1 MVRKKQKDNY
11 YIIRLLCS
19 ISSNTND
26 SSLMRLFLSI
36 FLFSSLLNSQ
46 INPNNIDIVRDNYG
60 VPHIFAKTDAE
71 LAYGLAWANAEDDFT
86 TIQEAY
92 LAGNGM
98 LSKYIGLE
106 GAPADF
112 ITQFIG
118 SKEIID
124 EKIGEISEEYYDV
137 ISGYA
142 QGLNSYARNNPDK
155 VLYKKLFPITP
166 KMMMMY
172 SQLQLFIS
180 NQGADWAGRILN
192 NDTQD
197 DFLDQNLTGS
207 NVIAMNSNKTD
218 NGETFLAINT
228 HQPLEGPTSWYE
240 VHLNSEE
247 GTNIIGTL
255 YPGTPHV
262 LIGVNE
268 NLGWS
273 HTVNYPDKTDVFKLR
288 MKNNRKYIVDGEEYK
303 LEKLKAKISIKVLGI
318 PITINRKYFK
328 SIYGPTLKNKSG
340 YYSIRT
346 PTLFNIRALEQWWRM
361 GKSKNFT
368 EFYNNLKMKQIPG
381 FNIGY
386 ADKYDTI
393 FYLSN
398 AILPKRAEGY
408 NWKGVVTG
416 DTKKTLWDKFYKV
429 EDLPQVIQ
437 PNAGF
442 IYNANH
448 SPFKSTSIDE
458 NPKEEDYNSN
468 MGFETYDNN
477 RSIRLKHLIDSY
489 EKVSFK
495 DFKKIKYDNS
505 FPSKFNYSFMDIS
518 IIENLKLKNEDLN
531 FEILSKIQKWDRS
544 TNIDSNGAAIYGVL
558 YYNLVRNYRDQILEN
573 NNIVTKEI
581 LLSALSD
588 VNFYL
593 KENFGSIDITLG
605 DYQKLVRGDKEI
617 PIWGLPDVI
626 TAMTSRPYKNGKI
639 RVFAG
644 ESYIGLIRF
653 TKDGPE
659 MESIISYG
667 NSDNSNSDH
676 YSDQMELYSK
686 FKTKKMTFNRDDIY
700 RNAKSIYKPK

>member
-1 MVRKKQKDNY
+1 MRML
-11 YIIRLLCS
+11 RLLLLLLLFTTT
-19 ISSNTND
+19 ISY
-26 SSLMRLFLSI
+26 
-36 FLFSSLLNSQ
+36 SQ
-46 INPNNIDIVRDNYG
+46 INPENIDIVRDQFG
-60 VPHIFAKTDAE
+60 IPHIFGRTDAE
-71 LAYGLAWANAEDDFT
+71 VAYGLAWANAEDDFN

-92 LAGNGM
+92 LAGNAM
-98 LSKYIGLE
+98 LSNYIGLK

-118 SKEIID
+118 SKELID
-124 EKIGEISEEYYDV
+124 KKIGEISDEYLKV

-142 QGLNSYARNNPDK
+142 QGLNSYAEKNPDK

-228 HQPLEGPTSWYE
+228 HQPLDGPTSWYE

-273 HTVNYPDKTDVFKLR
+273 HTVNYPDKTDVYKLR

-303 LEKLKAKISIKVLGI
+303 LEKLKAKISVKILGFPIK
-318 PITINRKYFK
+318 INRKYFK

-346 PTLFNIRALEQWWRM
+346 PTLFNVKALEQWWKM

-368 EFYNNLKMKQIPG
+368 EFYNTLKMKQIPG

-393 FYLSN
+393 FYISN
-398 AILPKRAEGY
+398 GIIPKRAEGF
-408 NWKGVVTG
+408 NWKGIVPG
-416 DTKKTLWDKFYKV
+416 DTKRTLWTEYYDI

-437 PNAGF
+437 PKAGF
-442 IYNANH
+442 IYDANH
-448 SPFKSTSIDE
+448 SPFKSTSAEE
-458 NPKEEDYNSN
+458 NPKEEDFSDR
-468 MGFETYDNN
+468 MGYETYDNN
-477 RSIRLKHLIDSY
+477 RSTRLIELIESYDKVSY
-489 EKVSFK
+489 E
-495 DFKKIKYDNS
+495 DFKVIKYDNS
-505 FPSKFNYSFMDIS
+505 FPTKFNYTRMDIS
-518 IIENLKLKNEDLN
+518 IVEMLKLEKDHEL
-531 FEILSKIQKWDRS
+531 FEILDIIQKWDRK
-544 TNIDSNGAAIYGVL
+544 TDIDSQGAGIFGIL
-558 YYNLVRNYRDQILEN
+558 YYQLVWNYRDEIYK
-573 NNIVTKEI
+573 NNIVTQETLI
-581 LLSALSD
+581 SALTD
-588 VNFYL
+588 VREYL
-593 KENFGSIDITLG
+593 IDNFGSINITLG
-605 DYQKLVRGDKEI
+605 DFQKLVRGDKEI

-626 TAMTSRPYKNGKI
+626 TAMSSRPYKDGMHK
-639 RVFAG
+639 VTQG
-644 ESYIGLIRF
+644 ESYIGLVRF
-653 TKDGPE
+653 NKKGPVL
-659 MESIISYG
+659 ESIISYG
-667 NSDNSNSDH
+667 NSDNPNSEH

-686 FKTKKMTFNRDDIY
+686 FKTKKMTFDKEKIY
-700 RNAKSIYKPK
+700 REAKSIYSPD

>member
-11 YIIRLLCS
+11 YNIRLLCS
-19 ISSNTND
+19 VSNNTND
-26 SSLMRLFLSI
+26 YTLMRFFLSV
-36 FLFSSLLNSQ
+36 FLFTSLLNSQ
-46 INPNNIDIVRDNYG
+46 INTNNIDIVRDNYG

-71 LAYGLAWANAEDDFT
+71 LAYGLAWANAEDDFK

-92 LAGNGM
+92 LAGNAM

-124 EKIGEISEEYYDV
+124 DKIGEISKDYFDV

-142 QGLNSYARNNPDK
+142 QGLNSYAKNNPDK

-180 NQGADWAGRILN
+180 NQGADWAGRIIN

-197 DFLDQNLTGS
+197 EFLNQNLAGS

-273 HTVNYPDKTDVFKLR
+273 HTVNYPDKTDVFKLK
-288 MKNNRKYIVDGEEYK
+288 MKNNRKYIVDGEEYN

-318 PITINRKYFK
+318 PININRKYYR

-386 ADKYDTI
+386 ADRYDTI
-393 FYLSN
+393 FYISN
-398 AILPKRAEGY
+398 GIIPKRAEGY
-408 NWKGVVTG
+408 NWKGIVPG
-416 DTKKTLWDKFYKV
+416 DTKKTLWTEYYDI
-429 EDLPQVIQ
+429 EELPQVIQ
-437 PNAGF
+437 PKAGF
-442 IYNANH
+442 IYDANH
-448 SPFKSTSIDE
+448 SPFKSTSAEE
-458 NPKEEDYNSN
+458 NPKEENYSKR
-468 MGFETYDNN
+468 MGYETYDNN
-477 RSIRLKHLIDSY
+477 RSSRLIELIESY
-489 EKVSFK
+489 DKVSYQDFK
-495 DFKKIKYDNS
+495 DIKYDNS
-505 FPSKFNYSFMDIS
+505 FPSKFNYNFMDIS
-518 IIENLKLKNEDLN
+518 IIETLKIDRDNDL
-531 FEILSKIQKWDRS
+531 FEMLDIIQKWNRKTD
-544 TNIDSNGAAIYGVL
+544 IDSKGAGIYGIL
-558 YYNLVRNYRDQILEN
+558 YYQLVLKYRNEIQKNDN
-573 NNIVTKEI
+573 TVSKET
-581 LLSALSD
+581 LLSALAD
-588 VNFYL
+588 TKAYL
-593 KENFGSIDITLG
+593 IDNFGSIDITLG
-605 DYQKLVRGDKEI
+605 DFQKLVRGDKEI

-626 TAMTSRPYKNGKI
+626 TAMSSRPYKDGKFK
-639 RVFAG
+639 VTQG
-644 ESYIGLIRF
+644 ESYIGLVRF
-653 TKDGPE
+653 NQNGPVL
-659 MESIISYG
+659 ESIISYG
-667 NSDNSNSDH
+667 NSDNPDSEH
-676 YSDQMELYSK
+676 YTDQMDLYSK
-686 FKTKKMTFNRDDIY
+686 FETKKMVFDKEQVYKDAKRIY
-700 RNAKSIYKPK
+700 NPN

>member
-1 MVRKKQKDNY
+1 MR
-11 YIIRLLCS
+11 IIS
-19 ISSNTND
+19 VF
-26 SSLMRLFLSI
+26 FLAT
-36 FLFSSLLNSQ
+36 FFSFSQ
-46 INPNNIDIVRDNYG
+46 IDPNNIEIVRDNYG
-60 VPHIFAKTDAE
+60 VPHIYANTDSE
-71 LAYGLAWANAEDDFT
+71 LAYGLAWVNSEDDFK

-92 LAGNGM
+92 LAGNAL
-98 LSKYIGLE
+98 LSKHIGIK

-118 SKEIID
+118 SKELIED
-124 EKIGEISEEYYDV
+124 KISDLSPEYFEV

-142 QGLNSYARNNPDK
+142 DGLNSYAKNNPDK
-155 VLYKKLFPITP
+155 VLFDELFPITP
-166 KMMMMY
+166 IKMLMY

-192 NDTQD
+192 NDTND
-197 DFLDQNLTGS
+197 EYLDQNLTGS
-207 NVIAMNSNKTD
+207 NVIAMNSNKTSS
-218 NGETFLAINT
+218 GETFLAINT
-228 HQPLEGPTSWYE
+228 HQPLDGPSAWYE
-240 VHLNSEE
+240 VHLESKE

-262 LIGVNE
+262 LIGVNK

-273 HTVNYPDKTDVFKLR
+273 HTVNYPDKTDVFKLKMR
-288 MKNNRKYIVDGEEYK
+288 DKSSYIVDDKIYK
-303 LEKLKAKISIKVLGI
+303 LEKFNAEVYIKVLGI
-318 PITINRKYFK
+318 PVKIKRKYYK
-328 SIYGPTLKNKSG
+328 SIFGPTLKNKSG

-346 PTLFNIRALEQWWRM
+346 PTLFNISALEQWWKM

-368 EFYNNLKMKQIPG
+368 EFYKALKMNAIPG
-381 FNIGY
+381 FNVGY
-386 ADKYDTI
+386 ADKNDTI
-393 FYLSN
+393 FYMSN
-398 AILPKRAEGY
+398 AILPKRADGY
-408 NWKGVVTG
+408 NWKGVVPG
-416 DTKKTLWDKFYKV
+416 DTKKTLWNEFYEV

-437 PNAGF
+437 PNSGF

-448 SPFKSTSIDE
+448 SPFKSTSNDE
-458 NPKEEDYNSN
+458 NPKEKDYNTN

-477 RSIRLKHLIDSY
+477 RSIRLKQLIDSY
-489 EKVSFK
+489 EKVSFE

-518 IIENLKLKNEDLN
+518 IIEDLELENEDLM
-531 FEILSKIQKWDRS
+531 FDLLSRIQLWDRK

-558 YYNLVRNYRDQILEN
+558 YYFLVRNYRDLIIKN
-573 NNIVTKEI
+573 NSIVSKEM
-581 LLSALSD
+581 LLNVLSD
-588 VNFYL
+588 VNLYL
-593 KENFGSIDITLG
+593 MENFGSIDITLG
-605 DYQKLVRGDKEI
+605 DLQKLVRGDKEI

-626 TAMTSRPYKNGKI
+626 TAMSSIPYKNGKI

-667 NSDNSNSDH
+667 NSDNSESEH

-686 FKTKKMTFNRDDIY
+686 FKTKKMTFDKDIIY
-700 RNAKSIYKPK
+700 REAKSIYRPK